1 MSPLPLPEEGELHWA
16 APLNES
22 LELLNE
28 QTITAGR
35 VVGDNLVLTSVDGLD
50 HIAGNVRGP
59 QGDQGDPGPPGTGN
73 ISSVN
78 GSTGPNVV
86 LTAADVGAIP
96 VGAPI
101 GAPVGSVVMFAGVAA
116 PNDWAICNG
125 AAISRVDYPALFEA
139 ISTRWGSGDG
149 STTFNIPP
157 GGIMPVAWKSADAD
171 FGTVGATGG
180 EKRVSL
186 SVANMPAHNHG
197 GTTGGT
203 IVRAEFSLNA
213 ATTNPEGNAR
223 ISRGGAT
230 TMVENPI
237 AASSHTHTIASEG
250 TGTSHNN
257 LPPFGVFT
265 FIIKVR

>member
-1 MSPLPLPEEGELHWA
+1 MSPLPLPEEGQLHWA

-22 LELLNE
+22 LEQLNE
-28 QTITAGR
+28 QTVVTGR
-35 VVGDNLVLTSVDGLD
+35 VVGDNLVLTSADGLD
-50 HIAGNVRGP
+50 HVAGNVRGP
-59 QGDQGDPGPPGTGN
+59 QGSQGNPGPPGTGN
-73 ISSVN
+73 INSVN

-86 LTAADVGAIP
+86 LTAADVGALP

-116 PNDWAICNG
+116 PTDWVICNG
-125 AAISRVDYPALFEA
+125 AALSRVDYPALFEA
-139 ISTRWGSGDG
+139 ISTRWGAGDG

-197 GTTGGT
+197 GATGST
-203 IVRAEFSLNA
+203 VVPSEFSLNIS
-213 ATTNPEGNAR
+213 TTNTAGNSR
-223 ISRGGAT
+223 IARGGST
-230 TMVENPI
+230 TVLDNPI
-237 AASSHTHTIASEG
+237 TKSYHTHTIASEG
-250 TGTSHNN
+250 SGTSHNN